1 MSPPIASSKRWELR
15 LGAISSC
22 AQSARSSRCQR
33 WRDQIVSAN
42 APTLHKATALLDAYE
57 QMWIERTTRIA
68 DILAGEEGSTQ

>member
-1 MSPPIASSKRWELR
+1 VTKERRGRE
-15 LGAISSC
+15 
-22 AQSARSSRCQR
+22 
-33 WRDQIVSAN
+33 QIVSTH